1 MNESELSEISSV
13 FIPEEQK
20 WRHLLFHLVYLQHK
34 NSHLQRQVNYL
45 LCNIMNSWQ
54 LASRLNWTL

>member
-20 WRHLLFHLVYLQHK
+20 LRHLLFHLVYLQHK

-54 LASRLNWTL
+54 LASRLN